1 MSKTSK
7 AKKTATKKTTK
18 KPKKET
24 KKKATKPKK
33 TLAKKPTP
41 AKKPKKARSKKPKK
55 VPAKKPKTTR
65 AKKTPKTTKTSV
77 EVIEKHMEKRL
88 AKMRNERRLPPKV
101 LNELSTKI
109 KEHALTKKEF
119 DEICDN
125 VIASYEMS
133 LVEPGE
139 AVGTVAAQSIG
150 EPGTQMTL
158 RTFHYAG
165 VAELSVTQGLPRLIE
180 IVDARNNP
188 STPTMKIHLAQ
199 EIAGDRNEAKRIARD
214 IEMVLV
220 ESVASNVSI
229 DLLRQA
235 IDIRLDPEL
244 MEDKGLTVESVAEA
258 IQAKIKAKGEVE
270 TGNNVIFVYP
280 ANDTLADLQRLSE
293 KIREVRVKGINDVTH
308 VVIRKESGGYVLHT
322 EGSNLQDALEIEG
335 IDSHKVYTNNL
346 REIYQVL
353 GIEATRNAII
363 KEAMSVLN
371 EQGMD
376 VDVRHIILVADMMTA
391 DGAIRQIGR
400 HGISGSKNSALARAA
415 FEVTIKHLLGAGI
428 AGTKD
433 PLRGITENVIL
444 GQLIPLGTGSID
456 LLMTPSRS
464 SKRKK

>member
-1 MSKTSK
+1 MSKSTVTAHMQKRFSK
-7 AKKTATKKTTK
+7 LRD
-18 KPKKET
+18 E
-24 KKKATKPKK
+24 
-33 TLAKKPTP
+33 
-41 AKKPKKARSKKPKK
+41 
-55 VPAKKPKTTR
+55 
-65 AKKTPKTTKTSV
+65 
-77 EVIEKHMEKRL
+77 H
-88 AKMRNERRLPPKV
+88 RLPPKV
-101 LNELSTKI
+101 LDELEEKVMDI
-109 KEHALTKKEF
+109 GLTKKEF

-125 VIASYEMS
+125 VVDSYERS

-180 IVDARNNP
+180 IVDARKNP
-188 STPTMKIHLAQ
+188 STPTMKIHLVDA
-199 EIAGDRNEAKRIARD
+199 IAEDRNAAKRIARD
-214 IEMVLV
+214 IEMILV
-220 ESVASNVSI
+220 ESVASNISI

-235 IDIRLDPEL
+235 IDIRFDPEL
-244 MEDKGLTVESVAEA
+244 MEDKALTVEIIAEA
-258 IQAKIKAKGEVE
+258 IKAKIKAKGEVE
-270 TGNNVIFVYP
+270 IGENTVFVYP
-280 ANDTLADLQRLSE
+280 ASETLADLQRLSE
-293 KIREVRVKGINDVTH
+293 KIREVRVKGIDDVTH
-308 VVIRKESGGYVLHT
+308 VVIRKESNRYVLYT
-322 EGSNLQDALEIEG
+322 EGSNLQDALEIA
-335 IDSHKVYTNNL
+335 DVNPHKIYTNNL
-346 REIYQVL
+346 KEIYKVL

-363 KEAMSVLN
+363 QEAMSVLN

-433 PLRGITENVIL
+433 PLKGITENVIL

-456 LLMTPSRS
+456 LLMNPQGSPS
-464 SKRKK
+464 KK

>member
-1 MSKTSK
+1 MSKSTKSKKSTTKKSTAGTKPKAKPK
-7 AKKTATKKTTK
+7 AKKPASTKKVSSAKKTTK
-18 KPKKET
+18 
-24 KKKATKPKK
+24 AT
-33 TLAKKPTP
+33 A
-41 AKKPKKARSKKPKK
+41 
-55 VPAKKPKTTR
+55 KTT
-65 AKKTPKTTKTSV
+65 TSALD
-77 EVIEKHMEKRL
+77 KHMEKRFE
-88 AKMRNERRLPPKV
+88 KMREERRLPPKV
-101 LNELSTKI
+101 MEELVTKVSN
-109 KEHALTKKEF
+109 LGVTKKEF
-119 DEICDN
+119 DDICDN
-125 VIASYEMS
+125 VVDSYERS

-188 STPTMKIHLAQ
+188 STPTMKIFLDTDFAS
-199 EIAGDRNEAKRIARD
+199 DRNDARRIARD

-244 MEDKGLTVESVAEA
+244 MEDKGLTVEVVALA
-258 IQAKIKAKGEVE
+258 IEEKIKGKGEVE
-270 TGNNVIFVYP
+270 AGENVIFVYP
-280 ANDTLADLQRLSE
+280 ANDTLAELQRLSE
-293 KIREVRVKGINDVTH
+293 KIREVRVKGISDVTH
-308 VVIRKESGGYVLHT
+308 VVIRKESDGYILYT

-335 IDSHKVYTNNL
+335 VNPHRIYTNNL

-391 DGAIRQIGR
+391 DGNIRQIGR

-456 LLMTPSRS
+456 LLMNPHVSVVQT
-464 SKRKK
+464 KKKK

>member
-1 MSKTSK
+1 MSKEKKTSTK
-7 AKKTATKKTTK
+7 KSKTAAKKPATKKTAKK
-18 KPKKET
+18 KPESKKST
-24 KKKATKPKK
+24 VKKKVEPKK
-33 TLAKKPTP
+33 
-41 AKKPKKARSKKPKK
+41 SKKDAPK
-55 VPAKKPKTTR
+55 AKTATD
-65 AKKTPKTTKTSV
+65 T
-77 EVIEKHMEKRL
+77 IEKYMEKRFE
-88 AKMRNERRLPPKV
+88 KMRNERRLPPKV
-101 LNELSTKI
+101 MLELESKI
-109 KEHALTKKEF
+109 KEHDITKKEF

-188 STPTMKIHLAQ
+188 STPTMKIHLNND
-199 EIAGDRNEAKRIARD
+199 IAGDRNEARKIARN
-214 IEMVLV
+214 IEMVIV

-244 MEDKGLTVESVAEA
+244 MDDKGLTVKDVAEA
-258 IQAKIKAKGEVE
+258 IQAKIKTKGEVE
-270 TGNNVIFVYP
+270 AGEGVIFVYP

-293 KIREVRVKGINDVTH
+293 KIRDVRVKGINDVTH
-308 VVIRKESGGYVLHT
+308 VVIRKEPDGYVLYT

-335 IDSHKVYTNNL
+335 VNPHKVYTNNL
-346 REIYQVL
+346 KEINQVL

-363 KEAMSVLN
+363 QEAMSVLN

-444 GQLIPLGTGSID
+444 GQLIPLGTGAID
-456 LLMTPSRS
+456 LLMNPQPVGGR
-464 SKRKK
+464 KR

>member
-1 MSKTSK
+1 MSKSTV
-7 AKKTATKKTTK
+7 TA
-18 KPKKET
+18 
-24 KKKATKPKK
+24 
-33 TLAKKPTP
+33 
-41 AKKPKKARSKKPKK
+41 
-55 VPAKKPKTTR
+55 
-65 AKKTPKTTKTSV
+65 
-77 EVIEKHMEKRL
+77 HMEKRFSKL
-88 AKMRNERRLPPKV
+88 RDEHRLPPKV
-101 LNELSTKI
+101 LNELEEKVTDI
-109 KEHALTKKEF
+109 GLTKKEF

-125 VIASYEMS
+125 IIDSYERA

-180 IVDARNNP
+180 IVDARKNP
-188 STPTMKIHLAQ
+188 STPTMKIHLVDD
-199 EIAGDRNEAKRIARD
+199 IAKDRNAAKRIARD
-214 IEMVLV
+214 IEMILV
-220 ESVASNVSI
+220 ESVASNISI

-235 IDIRLDPEL
+235 IDIRFDPEL
-244 MEDKGLTVESVAEA
+244 MEDKALTVETIAEA
-258 IQAKIKAKGEVE
+258 IRAKIKAKGEVE
-270 TGNNVIFVYP
+270 TGDNTIFVYP
-280 ANDTLADLQRLSE
+280 TGETLADLQRLSE
-293 KIREVRVKGINDVTH
+293 KIREVRVKGIDDVTH
-308 VVIRKESGGYVLHT
+308 VVIRKESDRYVLYT
-322 EGSNLQDALEIEG
+322 EGSNLQDALEI
-335 IDSHKVYTNNL
+335 DDVNPHKIYTNNL
-346 REIYQVL
+346 KEIYKVL

-363 KEAMSVLN
+363 QEAMSVLN

-456 LLMTPSRS
+456 LLMNPQASLG
-464 SKRKK
+464 KK

>member
-1 MSKTSK
+1 MSKEKKKTTTKKSTKTSK
-7 AKKTATKKTTK
+7 TAAKKPAAKKPTAKKATTKKPAEKKPTSKKTTK
-18 KPKKET
+18 
-24 KKKATKPKK
+24 ATPR
-33 TLAKKPTP
+33 T
-41 AKKPKKARSKKPKK
+41 
-55 VPAKKPKTTR
+55 KTT
-65 AKKTPKTTKTSV
+65 TDS
-77 EVIEKHMEKRL
+77 IEKHMEKRFV
-88 AKMRNERRLPPKV
+88 KMREERRLPPKV
-101 LNELSTKI
+101 LLELEYKI
-109 KEHALTKKEF
+109 REYDITKKEF

-188 STPTMKIHLAQ
+188 STPTMKIHLNPD
-199 EIAGDRNEAKRIARD
+199 IAGNRNEARKIARN
-214 IEMVLV
+214 IEMVIV

-244 MEDKGLTVESVAEA
+244 MEDKGLTVNDVAEA
-258 IQAKIKAKGEVE
+258 IQTKIKTKGEVE
-270 TGNNVIFVYP
+270 AGDGVIFVYP

-308 VVIRKESGGYVLHT
+308 VVIRKESDGYVLYT
-322 EGSNLQDALEIEG
+322 EGSNLQDALEIDG
-335 IDSHKVYTNNL
+335 INPHKVYTNNL
-346 REIYQVL
+346 KEINQVL

-363 KEAMSVLN
+363 QEAMSVLN

-444 GQLIPLGTGSID
+444 GQLIPLGTGAID
-456 LLMTPSRS
+456 LLMNPQPVGGR
-464 SKRKK
+464 KR

>member
-1 MSKTSK
+1 MSKETKS
-7 AKKTATKKTTK
+7 KKTTK
-18 KPKKET
+18 KT
-24 KKKATKPKK
+24 TATKATKPK
-33 TLAKKPTP
+33 TAKASTTK
-41 AKKPKKARSKKPKK
+41 
-55 VPAKKPKTTR
+55 KTTS
-65 AKKTPKTTKTSV
+65 AGPKDTGS
-77 EVIEKHMEKRL
+77 IAKHMEKRFE
-88 AKMRNERRLPPKV
+88 KMREERRLTPKV
-101 LNELSTKI
+101 MDELVSKVSKI
-109 KEHALTKKEF
+109 DLTKKEF
-119 DEICDN
+119 DDICDN
-125 VIASYEMS
+125 VIESYERS

-188 STPTMKIHLAQ
+188 STPTMKIYLD
-199 EIAGDRNEAKRIARD
+199 EKIAGDRNEARRIARD

-220 ESVASNVSI
+220 ESVASNISI

-244 MEDKGLTVESVAEA
+244 MDDKGLTVDAVAEA
-258 IQAKIKAKGEVE
+258 IQEKIKGKGEVE
-270 TGNNVIFVYP
+270 PGDNTIFVYP
-280 ANDTLADLQRLSE
+280 ANEALAELQRLSE
-293 KIREVRVKGINDVTH
+293 KIREIRVKGISDVTH
-308 VVIRKESGGYVLHT
+308 VVIRKEANGYVLYT
-322 EGSNLQDALEIEG
+322 EGSNLQDALEIDG
-335 IDSHKVYTNNL
+335 VNPHRIYTNNL

-363 KEAMSVLN
+363 QEAMNVLT

-391 DGAIRQIGR
+391 DGNIRQIGR

-456 LLMTPSRS
+456 LLMNPQISS
-464 SKRKK
+464 SKKKSKKK

>member
-1 MSKTSK
+1 MSKTTKSKKTTAK
-7 AKKTATKKTTK
+7 AKKSTGTKTSGVKPKATKKAKDTITK
-18 KPKKET
+18 ADT
-24 KKKATKPKK
+24 S
-33 TLAKKPTP
+33 
-41 AKKPKKARSKKPKK
+41 KARP
-55 VPAKKPKTTR
+55 TT
-65 AKKTPKTTKTSV
+65 ATETIDVVSTLDKN
-77 EVIEKHMEKRL
+77 MEKRI
-88 AKMRNERRLPPKV
+88 ARMREERRLPPKV
-101 LNELSTKI
+101 MDELVAKISRLNVTKN
-109 KEHALTKKEF
+109 EF

-125 VIASYEMS
+125 IIESYERS

-188 STPTMKIHLAQ
+188 STPTMKIYLDNK
-199 EIAGDRNEAKRIARD
+199 IASDRNDAKRIARN

-220 ESVASNVSI
+220 ESVASNISI

-244 MEDKGLTVESVAEA
+244 MDDKGLSVESVAEA
-258 IQAKIKAKGEVE
+258 IQEKLKGKGEVE
-270 TGNNVIFVYP
+270 PGDNVIFVYP
-280 ANDTLADLQRLSE
+280 ANDTLAELQRLSE
-293 KIREVRVKGINDVTH
+293 KIRDFRVKGINDVTH
-308 VVIRKESGGYVLHT
+308 VVIRKESDGYVLYT
-322 EGSNLQDALEIEG
+322 EGSNLQDALEIDG
-335 IDSHKVYTNNL
+335 VNPHKIYTNNL

-363 KEAMSVLN
+363 REAMNVLR

-376 VDVRHIILVADMMTA
+376 VDIRHIILVADMMTT
-391 DGAIRQIGR
+391 DGSISQIGR

-456 LLMTPSRS
+456 LLMNPQAPASAKT
-464 SKRKK
+464 KK

>member
-1 MSKTSK
+1 MSKSTKSKKSTKKSTK
-7 AKKTATKKTTK
+7 AKSATESSTKKTT
-18 KPKKET
+18 T
-24 KKKATKPKK
+24 KKTSAETTEKATSSSAI
-33 TLAKKPTP
+33 AKY
-41 AKKPKKARSKKPKK
+41 
-55 VPAKKPKTTR
+55 
-65 AKKTPKTTKTSV
+65 
-77 EVIEKHMEKRL
+77 MEKRFE
-88 AKMRNERRLPPKV
+88 KMREERRLPPRV
-101 LNELSTKI
+101 MDELESKLS
-109 KEHALTKKEF
+109 ALDVTKKEF

-125 VIASYEMS
+125 VVDSYERS

-188 STPTMKIHLAQ
+188 STPTMKIYLDN
-199 EIAGDRNEAKRIARD
+199 EIAHDRNDARRIARD

-244 MEDKGLTVESVAEA
+244 MDDKGLTVDAVATA
-258 IQAKIKAKGEVE
+258 IDEKIKGKGEVE
-270 TGNNVIFVYP
+270 PGDNVIFVYP
-280 ANDTLADLQRLSE
+280 ANDTLAELQRLSE

-308 VVIRKESGGYVLHT
+308 VVIRKESDGYVLYT
-322 EGSNLQDALEIEG
+322 EGSNLQDALEVEG
-335 IDSHKVYTNNL
+335 VNPHKIYTNNL

-363 KEAMSVLN
+363 QEAMNVLN

-391 DGAIRQIGR
+391 DGNIRQIGR

-456 LLMTPSRS
+456 LLMNPNTPTP
-464 SKRKK
+464 KTKKKKS

>member
-1 MSKTSK
+1 MSK
-7 AKKTATKKTTK
+7 
-18 KPKKET
+18 E
-24 KKKATKPKK
+24 KKKATTKK
-33 TLAKKPTP
+33 STKKSKTAAKKPATKKAVKKKP
-41 AKKPKKARSKKPKK
+41 AAKKQAAKKKAEPKKSKKAAPK
-55 VPAKKPKTTR
+55 AKTT
-65 AKKTPKTTKTSV
+65 TDT
-77 EVIEKHMEKRL
+77 IEKYMEKRF
-88 AKMRNERRLPPKV
+88 AKMREERRLPPKV
-101 LNELSTKI
+101 MLELESKI
-109 KEHALTKKEF
+109 KEHDITKKEF

-188 STPTMKIHLAQ
+188 STPTMKIHLNKD
-199 EIAGDRNEAKRIARD
+199 ISGDRNEARKIARN
-214 IEMVLV
+214 IEMVIV

-235 IDIRLDPEL
+235 IDIRLDSEL
-244 MEDKGLTVESVAEA
+244 MEDKGLTVTDVAEA
-258 IQAKIKAKGEVE
+258 IQAKIKTKGEVE
-270 TGNNVIFVYP
+270 AGDGAIFVYP

-293 KIREVRVKGINDVTH
+293 KIRDVRVKGINDVTH
-308 VVIRKESGGYVLHT
+308 VVIRKEPDGYVLYT

-335 IDSHKVYTNNL
+335 INPHRVYTNNL
-346 REIYQVL
+346 KEINQVL

-363 KEAMSVLN
+363 QEAMSVLN

-444 GQLIPLGTGSID
+444 GQLIPLGTGAID
-456 LLMTPSRS
+456 LLMNPQPVGGR
-464 SKRKK
+464 KR

>member
-1 MSKTSK
+1 MSKTTK
-7 AKKTATKKTTK
+7 EKKTTVGDKK
-18 KPKKET
+18 KPAAKSTDKKPRAS
-24 KKKATKPKK
+24 KAT
-33 TLAKKPTP
+33 A
-41 AKKPKKARSKKPKK
+41 SKSSSSTK
-55 VPAKKPKTTR
+55 VTAAVETTEIPSSID
-65 AKKTPKTTKTSV
+65 KN
-77 EVIEKHMEKRL
+77 MEKRFT
-88 AKMRNERRLPPKV
+88 KMREERRLPPKV
-101 LNELSTKI
+101 MDELVSKVSTLD
-109 KEHALTKKEF
+109 LTKKEF

-125 VIASYEMS
+125 VIESYERS

-188 STPTMKIHLAQ
+188 STPTMKIYLDNKLAT
-199 EIAGDRNEAKRIARD
+199 DRNDAKRIARD

-244 MEDKGLTVESVAEA
+244 MEDKALTVDIVSNA
-258 IQAKIKAKGEVE
+258 IQEKLKGKGEVE
-270 TGNNVIFVYP
+270 PGDNVIFVYP
-280 ANDTLADLQRLSE
+280 ANDTLAELQRLSE
-293 KIREVRVKGINDVTH
+293 KIRDVRVKGINDVTH
-308 VVIRKESGGYVLHT
+308 VVIRKESDGYVLYT
-322 EGSNLQDALEIEG
+322 EGSNLQDALEVEG
-335 IDSHKVYTNNL
+335 VNPHKIYTNNL
-346 REIYQVL
+346 REIYQIL

-363 KEAMSVLN
+363 KEAMNVLN

-376 VDVRHIILVADMMTA
+376 VDVRHIILVADMMTT
-391 DGAIRQIGR
+391 DGTISQIGR

-444 GQLIPLGTGSID
+444 GQLIPLGTGAID
-456 LLMTPSRS
+456 LLMNPQTPASG
-464 SKRKK
+464 KLKKK

>member
-1 MSKTSK
+1 MSKKETK
-7 AKKTATKKTTK
+7 KKTAAKKKTTTKKPAAKKKTTKKAATKKKADKKTTK
-18 KPKKET
+18 KP
-24 KKKATKPKK
+24 A
-33 TLAKKPTP
+33 AKD
-41 AKKPKKARSKKPKK
+41 
-55 VPAKKPKTTR
+55 TTT
-65 AKKTPKTTKTSV
+65 A
-77 EVIEKHMEKRL
+77 IEKHIEKRFDSI
-88 AKMRNERRLPPKV
+88 REERRLPPSVLEELQSKV
-101 LNELSTKI
+101 SILDI
-109 KEHALTKKEF
+109 TKKEF
-119 DEICDN
+119 DAICDN
-125 VIASYEMS
+125 VIESYERS

-188 STPTMKIHLAQ
+188 STPTMKIHMIGEQ
-199 EIAGDRNEAKRIARD
+199 AGDRNEARKIARN

-235 IDIRLDPEL
+235 IDIRFDPEL
-244 MEDKGLTVESVAEA
+244 MEDKDLTVEAIAEA
-258 IQAKIKAKGEVE
+258 IQDKIKAKGEVE
-270 TGNNVIFVYP
+270 PGENTIFVYP
-280 ANDTLADLQRLSE
+280 ANESLAELQKLSE
-293 KIREVRVKGINDVTH
+293 KIREVRVKGISDVTH
-308 VVIRKESGGYVLHT
+308 VVIRKESGGYVLYT

-335 IDSHKVYTNNL
+335 VNPHKIYTNNL
-346 REIYQVL
+346 REIFQVL

-363 KEAMSVLN
+363 QEAMSVLN

-391 DGAIRQIGR
+391 DGTIRQIGR

-428 AGTKD
+428 AGTRD

-444 GQLIPLGTGSID
+444 GQLIPLGTGAID
-456 LLMTPSRS
+456 LLMNPQVPVTTK
-464 SKRKK
+464 KRKKTKA

>member
-1 MSKTSK
+1 MVKRF
-7 AKKTATKKTTK
+7 
-18 KPKKET
+18 
-24 KKKATKPKK
+24 
-33 TLAKKPTP
+33 
-41 AKKPKKARSKKPKK
+41 AR
-55 VPAKKPKTTR
+55 
-65 AKKTPKTTKTSV
+65 
-77 EVIEKHMEKRL
+77 
-88 AKMRNERRLPPKV
+88 MREERRLPPKV
-101 LNELSTKI
+101 MLELETKI
-109 KEHALTKKEF
+109 REQDVTKKEF
-119 DEICDN
+119 DAICDN
-125 VIASYEMS
+125 VVASYEMS

-188 STPTMKIHLAQ
+188 STPTMKIHLENA
-199 EIAGDRNEAKRIARD
+199 IAGDRNEARRIARD
-214 IEMVLV
+214 IEMVIV

-244 MEDKGLTVESVAEA
+244 MEDKALSVEHVAEA
-258 IQAKIKAKGEVE
+258 IQAKIKTKGEVE
-270 TGNNVIFVYP
+270 AGDGVIFVYP

-308 VVIRKESGGYVLHT
+308 VVIRKESDGYVLYT
-322 EGSNLQDALEIEG
+322 EGSNLQDALEIDG

-346 REIYQVL
+346 KEINAVL

-363 KEAMSVLN
+363 QEAMSVLN

-444 GQLIPLGTGSID
+444 GQLIPLGTGAID
-456 LLMTPSRS
+456 LLMTPQPITGK
-464 SKRKK
+464 KR

>member
-1 MSKTSK
+1 MSKTTK
-7 AKKTATKKTTK
+7 GKKTAAEDKKSKSAKSTEKKPKATKTTK
-18 KPKKET
+18 AT
-24 KKKATKPKK
+24 KAKATES
-33 TLAKKPTP
+33 A
-41 AKKPKKARSKKPKK
+41 SS
-55 VPAKKPKTTR
+55 
-65 AKKTPKTTKTSV
+65 TKTAATSGTT
-77 EVIEKHMEKRL
+77 EIASSIDKNMEKRFTN
-88 AKMRNERRLPPKV
+88 MREERRLPPKV
-101 LNELSTKI
+101 MDELVSKI
-109 KEHALTKKEF
+109 GKLDITKKEF

-125 VIASYEMS
+125 VIESYERS

-188 STPTMKIHLAQ
+188 STPTMKIYLDNQ
-199 EIAGDRNEAKRIARD
+199 IASDRNDAKRIARD

-244 MEDKGLTVESVAEA
+244 MEDKGLTVEIVSDA
-258 IQAKIKAKGEVE
+258 IQEKLKGKGEVE
-270 TGNNVIFVYP
+270 PGDNVIFVYP
-280 ANDTLADLQRLSE
+280 ANDTLAELQRLSE
-293 KIREVRVKGINDVTH
+293 KIRDVRVKGINDVTH
-308 VVIRKESGGYVLHT
+308 VVIRKESEGYVLYT
-322 EGSNLQDALEIEG
+322 EGSNLQDALEIG
-335 IDSHKVYTNNL
+335 GVNPHKIYTNNL

-363 KEAMSVLN
+363 KEAMNVLN

-391 DGAIRQIGR
+391 DGNISQIGR

-444 GQLIPLGTGSID
+444 GQLIPLGTGAID
-456 LLMTPSRS
+456 LLMNPQAPTS
-464 SKRKK
+464 SKSKKK

>member
-1 MSKTSK
+1 MSKEKKKKTTTQTTKASK
-7 AKKTATKKTTK
+7 ATTKKTASKKKPADMKTTK
-18 KPKKET
+18 
-24 KKKATKPKK
+24 
-33 TLAKKPTP
+33 
-41 AKKPKKARSKKPKK
+41 SS
-55 VPAKKPKTTR
+55 PKTKVT
-65 AKKTPKTTKTSV
+65 KTTTDA
-77 EVIEKHMEKRL
+77 IEKHMEKRF
-88 AKMRNERRLPPKV
+88 AKMREERRLPPKV
-101 LNELSTKI
+101 MLELEAKLGAYDITKN
-109 KEHALTKKEF
+109 EF

-188 STPTMKIHLAQ
+188 STPTMKIHLDAA
-199 EIAGDRNEAKRIARD
+199 IAGDRNEARKIARD
-214 IEMVLV
+214 IEMVIV

-244 MEDKGLTVESVAEA
+244 MEDKGLTVKDVAEA
-258 IQAKIKAKGEVE
+258 IQTKIKTKGEVE
-270 TGNNVIFVYP
+270 TGDGVIFVYP

-308 VVIRKESGGYVLHT
+308 VVIRKESDGYVLYT

-335 IDSHKVYTNNL
+335 INPHKVYTNNL
-346 REIYQVL
+346 KEINQVL

-363 KEAMSVLN
+363 QEAMSVLN

-444 GQLIPLGTGSID
+444 GQLIPLGTGAID
-456 LLMTPSRS
+456 LLMSPQPITGK
-464 SKRKK
+464 KR

>member
-1 MSKTSK
+1 
-7 AKKTATKKTTK
+7 
-18 KPKKET
+18 
-24 KKKATKPKK
+24 
-33 TLAKKPTP
+33 
-41 AKKPKKARSKKPKK
+41 
-55 VPAKKPKTTR
+55 
-65 AKKTPKTTKTSV
+65 
-77 EVIEKHMEKRL
+77 MEKRFSKL
-88 AKMRNERRLPPKV
+88 RDEHRLPPKV
-101 LNELSTKI
+101 LDELEEKVMDI
-109 KEHALTKKEF
+109 GLTKKEF

-125 VIASYEMS
+125 VIDSYERA

-180 IVDARNNP
+180 IVDARKNP
-188 STPTMKIHLAQ
+188 STPTMKIHLVDA
-199 EIAGDRNEAKRIARD
+199 IAEDRNAAKRIARD
-214 IEMVLV
+214 IEMILV
-220 ESVASNVSI
+220 ESVASNISI

-235 IDIRLDPEL
+235 IDIRFDPEL
-244 MEDKGLTVESVAEA
+244 MEDKALTVETIAEA
-258 IQAKIKAKGEVE
+258 IKAKIKAKGEVE
-270 TGNNVIFVYP
+270 VGENTIFVYP
-280 ANDTLADLQRLSE
+280 ASETLADLQRLSE
-293 KIREVRVKGINDVTH
+293 KIREVRVKGIDDVTH
-308 VVIRKESGGYVLHT
+308 VVIRKESNRYVLYT
-322 EGSNLQDALEIEG
+322 EGSNLQDALEIA
-335 IDSHKVYTNNL
+335 DVNPHKIYTNNL
-346 REIYQVL
+346 KEIYKVL

-363 KEAMSVLN
+363 QEAMSVLN

-456 LLMTPSRS
+456 LLMNPQGSPS
-464 SKRKK
+464 KK

>member
-1 MSKTSK
+1 MSKNTT
-7 AKKTATKKTTK
+7 KKSTTTKKTTAKK
-18 KPKKET
+18 KP
-24 KKKATKPKK
+24 A
-33 TLAKKPTP
+33 AKKPA
-41 AKKPKKARSKKPKK
+41 AKKAQ
-55 VPAKKPKTTR
+55 
-65 AKKTPKTTKTSV
+65 AKKTTIVKKTPV
-77 EVIEKHMEKRL
+77 EKKKPDAKETAAVTPITKHMEKRFE
-88 AKMRNERRLPPKV
+88 KMREERRLPPSV
-101 LNELSTKI
+101 MNELESKVSN
-109 KEHALTKKEF
+109 LDVTKKEF
-119 DEICDN
+119 DAICDN
-125 VIASYEMS
+125 IIESYERS

-188 STPTMKIHLAQ
+188 STPTMKIHLDE
-199 EIAGDRNEAKRIARD
+199 EIAQHRNEAKDIARN

-235 IDIRLDPEL
+235 IDIRFDSEL
-244 MEDKGLTVESVAEA
+244 MEDKGLTVEAVAEA
-258 IQAKIKAKGEVE
+258 IQEKIKGKGEVE
-270 TGNNVIFVYP
+270 TSDNTIFVYP
-280 ANDTLADLQRLSE
+280 TNETLADLQRLSE
-293 KIREVRVKGINDVTH
+293 KIREVRVKGINNVTH
-308 VVIRKESGGYVLHT
+308 VVIRKESDGYVLYT
-322 EGSNLQDALEIEG
+322 EGSNLEDALEVEG
-335 IDSHKVYTNNL
+335 VNPHRIYTNNL
-346 REIYQVL
+346 REIFQVL

-363 KEAMSVLN
+363 QEAMNVLN

-391 DGAIRQIGR
+391 DGTIRQIGR

-428 AGTKD
+428 AGTRD

-444 GQLIPLGTGSID
+444 GQLIPLGTGAID
-456 LLMTPSRS
+456 LLMNPQFTSTKK
-464 SKRKK
+464 KRK

>member
-1 MSKTSK
+1 MSKSTV
-7 AKKTATKKTTK
+7 TA
-18 KPKKET
+18 
-24 KKKATKPKK
+24 
-33 TLAKKPTP
+33 
-41 AKKPKKARSKKPKK
+41 
-55 VPAKKPKTTR
+55 
-65 AKKTPKTTKTSV
+65 
-77 EVIEKHMEKRL
+77 HMEKRFSKL
-88 AKMRNERRLPPKV
+88 RDEHRLPPKV
-101 LNELSTKI
+101 LDELEEKVTDI
-109 KEHALTKKEF
+109 GLTKKEF

-125 VIASYEMS
+125 VIDSYERS

-180 IVDARNNP
+180 IVDARKNP
-188 STPTMKIHLAQ
+188 STPTMKIHLVDD
-199 EIAGDRNEAKRIARD
+199 IAKDRNAAKRIARD
-214 IEMVLV
+214 IEMILV
-220 ESVASNVSI
+220 ESVASNISI

-235 IDIRLDPEL
+235 IDIRFDPEL
-244 MEDKGLTVESVAEA
+244 MEDKALTVETIAEA
-258 IQAKIKAKGEVE
+258 IRAKIKAKGEVE
-270 TGNNVIFVYP
+270 IGDNTIFVYP
-280 ANDTLADLQRLSE
+280 TGETLADLQRLSE
-293 KIREVRVKGINDVTH
+293 KIREVRVKGIDDVTH
-308 VVIRKESGGYVLHT
+308 VVIRKESDRYVLYT
-322 EGSNLQDALEIEG
+322 EGSNLQDALEIA
-335 IDSHKVYTNNL
+335 DVNPHKIYTNNL
-346 REIYQVL
+346 KEIYKVL

-363 KEAMSVLN
+363 QEAMNVLN

-456 LLMTPSRS
+456 LLMNPQASLG
-464 SKRKK
+464 KK

>member
-1 MSKTSK
+1 MSKSTV
-7 AKKTATKKTTK
+7 TA
-18 KPKKET
+18 
-24 KKKATKPKK
+24 
-33 TLAKKPTP
+33 
-41 AKKPKKARSKKPKK
+41 
-55 VPAKKPKTTR
+55 
-65 AKKTPKTTKTSV
+65 
-77 EVIEKHMEKRL
+77 HMEKRFSKL
-88 AKMRNERRLPPKV
+88 RDEHRLPPKV
-101 LNELSTKI
+101 LDELEEKVMDI
-109 KEHALTKKEF
+109 GLTKKEF

-125 VIASYEMS
+125 VIDSYERA

-180 IVDARNNP
+180 IVDARKNP
-188 STPTMKIHLAQ
+188 STPTMKIHLVDA
-199 EIAGDRNEAKRIARD
+199 IAEDRNAAKRIARN
-214 IEMVLV
+214 IEMILV
-220 ESVASNVSI
+220 ESVASNISI

-235 IDIRLDPEL
+235 IDIRFDAEL
-244 MEDKGLTVESVAEA
+244 MEDKALTVEIIAEA
-258 IQAKIKAKGEVE
+258 IKTKIKAKGEVE
-270 TGNNVIFVYP
+270 IGENTIFVYP
-280 ANDTLADLQRLSE
+280 ASETLADLQRLSE
-293 KIREVRVKGINDVTH
+293 KIREVRVKGIDDVTH
-308 VVIRKESGGYVLHT
+308 VVIRKESNRYVLYT
-322 EGSNLQDALEIEG
+322 EGSNLQDALEIA
-335 IDSHKVYTNNL
+335 DVNPHKIYTNNL
-346 REIYQVL
+346 KEIYQVL

-363 KEAMSVLN
+363 QEAMSVLN

-456 LLMTPSRS
+456 LLMNPQGSP
-464 SKRKK
+464 RKK

>member
-1 MSKTSK
+1 MSKDTTKK
-7 AKKTATKKTTK
+7 AKASTKKTTSEK
-18 KPKKET
+18 ASTKQAKPRPT
-24 KKKATKPKK
+24 TTA
-33 TLAKKPTP
+33 AKK
-41 AKKPKKARSKKPKK
+41 S
-55 VPAKKPKTTR
+55 
-65 AKKTPKTTKTSV
+65 TTKDATV
-77 EVIEKHMEKRL
+77 TIANHMEKRFETI
-88 AKMRNERRLPPKV
+88 REERRLPPSV
-101 LNELSTKI
+101 LEELQAKTSNLDI
-109 KEHALTKKEF
+109 TKKEF
-119 DEICDN
+119 DTICDN
-125 VIASYEMS
+125 VIESYERS

-188 STPTMKIHLAQ
+188 STPTMKIHLR
-199 EIAGDRNEAKRIARD
+199 EDLSGDRNAARTIARN

-235 IDIRLDPEL
+235 IDIRFDPEL
-244 MEDKGLTVESVAEA
+244 MEDKDLTVEAVAEA
-258 IQAKIKAKGEVE
+258 IQEKIKGKGEVE
-270 TGNNVIFVYP
+270 PGDNTIFVYP
-280 ANDTLADLQRLSE
+280 ANESLAELQKLSE

-308 VVIRKESGGYVLHT
+308 VVIRKESDGYVLYT
-322 EGSNLQDALEIEG
+322 EGSNLEDALEVEG
-335 IDSHKVYTNNL
+335 VNPHKIYTNNL
-346 REIYQVL
+346 REIFQVL

-363 KEAMSVLN
+363 QEAMNVLN

-391 DGAIRQIGR
+391 DGTIRQIGR

-428 AGTKD
+428 AGTRD

-444 GQLIPLGTGSID
+444 GQLIPLGTGAID
-456 LLMTPSRS
+456 LLMNPQFSTV
-464 SKRKK
+464 KKKTKK

>member
-1 MSKTSK
+1 MS
-7 AKKTATKKTTK
+7 KKTTK
-18 KPKKET
+18 KSTAAKKSTPKKKTT
-24 KKKATKPKK
+24 KKAAPKKTTAKKTAAKPKK
-33 TLAKKPTP
+33 TTP
-41 AKKPKKARSKKPKK
+41 AKTAA
-55 VPAKKPKTTR
+55 AKDTGTAINKY
-65 AKKTPKTTKTSV
+65 
-77 EVIEKHMEKRL
+77 MEKRFD
-88 AKMRNERRLPPKV
+88 KIRDERRLPPSV
-101 LNELSTKI
+101 LEELQTKLSSLDI
-109 KEHALTKKEF
+109 TKKEF
-119 DEICDN
+119 DSICDN
-125 VIASYEMS
+125 VIESYERS

-188 STPTMKIHLAQ
+188 STPTMKIHLS
-199 EIAGDRNEAKRIARD
+199 EECAGDRNVAKSIARN

-235 IDIRLDPEL
+235 IDIRFDPEL
-244 MEDKGLTVESVAEA
+244 MEDKDLTVEAIAEA
-258 IQAKIKAKGEVE
+258 IQEKIKGKGEVE
-270 TGNNVIFVYP
+270 PGENMIFVYP
-280 ANDTLADLQRLSE
+280 ANESLAELQKLSE
-293 KIREVRVKGINDVTH
+293 KIREVRVKGISDVTH
-308 VVIRKESGGYVLHT
+308 VVIRKESDGYVLYT
-322 EGSNLQDALEIEG
+322 EGSNLQDALEVEG
-335 IDSHKVYTNNL
+335 VNPHRIYTNNL
-346 REIYQVL
+346 REIFQVL

-363 KEAMSVLN
+363 QEAMNVLN

-391 DGAIRQIGR
+391 DGTIRQIGR

-428 AGTKD
+428 AGTRD

-444 GQLIPLGTGSID
+444 GQLIPLGTGAID
-456 LLMTPSRS
+456 LLMNPQIPTTKR
-464 SKRKK
+464 KRKK

>member
-1 MSKTSK
+1 MSKSTKSKKSATKSTKSTKTK
-7 AKKTATKKTTK
+7 AKATAKPKAKEATSTKKTSAMTTT
-18 KPKKET
+18 E
-24 KKKATKPKK
+24 KATSS
-33 TLAKKPTP
+33 T
-41 AKKPKKARSKKPKK
+41 
-55 VPAKKPKTTR
+55 
-65 AKKTPKTTKTSV
+65 
-77 EVIEKHMEKRL
+77 IEKYMEKRFE
-88 AKMRNERRLPPKV
+88 KMRDERRLPPRVMDELVTKV
-101 LNELSTKI
+101 SSLDI
-109 KEHALTKKEF
+109 TKKEF
-119 DEICDN
+119 DDICDN
-125 VIASYEMS
+125 VVDSYERS

-150 EPGTQMTL
+150 EPGTQMTI

-188 STPTMKIHLAQ
+188 STPTMKIYLDN
-199 EIAGDRNEAKRIARD
+199 EIASDRNDARRIARD

-244 MEDKGLTVESVAEA
+244 MDDKGLTTETVATA
-258 IQAKIKAKGEVE
+258 IDEKIKGKGEVE
-270 TGNNVIFVYP
+270 PGDNVIFVYP
-280 ANDTLADLQRLSE
+280 ANDTLAELQRLSE

-308 VVIRKESGGYVLHT
+308 VVVRKEPEGYVLYT
-322 EGSNLQDALEIEG
+322 EGSNLQDALEVEG
-335 IDSHKVYTNNL
+335 VNPHKIYTNNL

-363 KEAMSVLN
+363 QEAMNVLN

-391 DGAIRQIGR
+391 DGNIRQIGR

-456 LLMTPSRS
+456 LLMNPNAPAPKT
-464 SKRKK
+464 KKKKS

>member
-1 MSKTSK
+1 MSKSTKSK
-7 AKKTATKKTTK
+7 KSTTK
-18 KPKKET
+18 ST
-24 KKKATKPKK
+24 KST
-33 TLAKKPTP
+33 TAKKPAAKP
-41 AKKPKKARSKKPKK
+41 KAKPAAKKASTKTKTKA
-55 VPAKKPKTTR
+55 AAKTT
-65 AKKTPKTTKTSV
+65 TSALD
-77 EVIEKHMEKRL
+77 KHMEKRFE
-88 AKMRNERRLPPKV
+88 KMREERRLPPKV
-101 LNELSTKI
+101 MEELVTKVSNLGI
-109 KEHALTKKEF
+109 TKKEF
-119 DEICDN
+119 DDICDN
-125 VIASYEMS
+125 VVDSYERS

-188 STPTMKIHLAQ
+188 STPTMKIFLDTD
-199 EIAGDRNEAKRIARD
+199 IASDRNDARRIARD

-244 MEDKGLTVESVAEA
+244 MEDKGLTVEAVAAA
-258 IQAKIKAKGEVE
+258 IDEKIKGKGEVE
-270 TGNNVIFVYP
+270 PGENVIFVYP
-280 ANDTLADLQRLSE
+280 ANDTLAELQRLSE

-308 VVIRKESGGYVLHT
+308 VVIRKESDGYILYT
-322 EGSNLQDALEIEG
+322 EGSNLQDALEIDG
-335 IDSHKVYTNNL
+335 VNPHKIYTNNL

-363 KEAMSVLN
+363 QEAMNVLN

-391 DGAIRQIGR
+391 DGNIRQIGR
-400 HGISGSKNSALARAA
+400 HGISG
-415 FEVTIKHLLGAGI
+415 
-428 AGTKD
+428 
-433 PLRGITENVIL
+433 
-444 GQLIPLGTGSID
+444 
-456 LLMTPSRS
+456 
-464 SKRKK
+464 

>member
-1 MSKTSK
+1 MSKKTTEKSSTTK
-7 AKKTATKKTTK
+7 KKPVAKKTAAKKSTTKKATAKKTTT
-18 KPKKET
+18 T
-24 KKKATKPKK
+24 KKKPA
-33 TLAKKPTP
+33 AKKSV
-41 AKKPKKARSKKPKK
+41 AKESAASSTI
-55 VPAKKPKTTR
+55 A
-65 AKKTPKTTKTSV
+65 
-77 EVIEKHMEKRL
+77 KHMEKRFE
-88 AKMRNERRLPPKV
+88 KMWEERRLPPSVMEELVTKV
-101 LNELSTKI
+101 SSLDI
-109 KEHALTKKEF
+109 TKKEF
-119 DEICDN
+119 DDICDN
-125 VIASYEMS
+125 VIESYERS

-188 STPTMKIHLAQ
+188 STPTMKIHLDEESGKDRNVAK
-199 EIAGDRNEAKRIARD
+199 EIARN

-235 IDIRLDPEL
+235 IDIRFDPEL
-244 MEDKGLTVESVAEA
+244 MEDKGLTVEAIAEA
-258 IQAKIKAKGEVE
+258 IQDKIKAKGEVE
-270 TGNNVIFVYP
+270 AAENTIFVYP
-280 ANDTLADLQRLSE
+280 TNETLADLQRLSE
-293 KIREVRVKGINDVTH
+293 KIREVRVKGINSVTH
-308 VVIRKESGGYVLHT
+308 VVIRKESDGYVLYT
-322 EGSNLQDALEIEG
+322 EGSNLEDALEIEG
-335 IDSHKVYTNNL
+335 VNPHRIYTNNL
-346 REIYQVL
+346 REIFQVL

-363 KEAMSVLN
+363 QEAMNVLN

-391 DGAIRQIGR
+391 DGTIRQIGR

-428 AGTKD
+428 AGTRD

-456 LLMTPSRS
+456 LLMNPQFTST
-464 SKRKK
+464 SKKKKR

>member
-1 MSKTSK
+1 MSKSTI
-7 AKKTATKKTTK
+7 TA
-18 KPKKET
+18 
-24 KKKATKPKK
+24 
-33 TLAKKPTP
+33 
-41 AKKPKKARSKKPKK
+41 
-55 VPAKKPKTTR
+55 
-65 AKKTPKTTKTSV
+65 
-77 EVIEKHMEKRL
+77 HMEKRFSKL
-88 AKMRNERRLPPKV
+88 RDEHRLPPKV
-101 LNELSTKI
+101 LNELEEKVMDI
-109 KEHALTKKEF
+109 GLTKKEF

-125 VIASYEMS
+125 VIDSYERA

-180 IVDARNNP
+180 IVDARKNP
-188 STPTMKIHLAQ
+188 STPTMKIHLVDD
-199 EIAGDRNEAKRIARD
+199 IAEDRNAAKRIARN
-214 IEMVLV
+214 IEMILV
-220 ESVASNVSI
+220 ESVASNISI

-235 IDIRLDPEL
+235 IDIRFDAEL
-244 MEDKGLTVESVAEA
+244 MEDKALTVEIIAEA
-258 IQAKIKAKGEVE
+258 IKAKIKAKGEVE
-270 TGNNVIFVYP
+270 IGENTIFVYP
-280 ANDTLADLQRLSE
+280 ASETLADLQRLSE
-293 KIREVRVKGINDVTH
+293 KIREVRVKGIDDVTH
-308 VVIRKESGGYVLHT
+308 VVIRKESNRYVLYT
-322 EGSNLQDALEIEG
+322 EGSNLQDALEIA
-335 IDSHKVYTNNL
+335 DVNPHKIYTNNL
-346 REIYQVL
+346 KEIYQVL

-363 KEAMSVLN
+363 QEAMSVLN

-400 HGISGSKNSALARAA
+400 HGISGLKNSALARAA

-456 LLMTPSRS
+456 LLMNPQGSP
-464 SKRKK
+464 RKK

>member
-1 MSKTSK
+1 MSKSTV
-7 AKKTATKKTTK
+7 TA
-18 KPKKET
+18 
-24 KKKATKPKK
+24 
-33 TLAKKPTP
+33 
-41 AKKPKKARSKKPKK
+41 
-55 VPAKKPKTTR
+55 
-65 AKKTPKTTKTSV
+65 
-77 EVIEKHMEKRL
+77 HMEKRFSKL
-88 AKMRNERRLPPKV
+88 RDEHRLPPKV
-101 LNELSTKI
+101 LDELEEKVMNI
-109 KEHALTKKEF
+109 GLTKKEF

-125 VIASYEMS
+125 VVDSYERS

-180 IVDARNNP
+180 IVDARKNP
-188 STPTMKIHLAQ
+188 STPTMKIHLVDA
-199 EIAGDRNEAKRIARD
+199 IAEDRNAAKRIARN
-214 IEMVLV
+214 IEMILV
-220 ESVASNVSI
+220 ESVASNISI

-235 IDIRLDPEL
+235 IDIRFDAEL
-244 MEDKGLTVESVAEA
+244 MEDKALTVEIIAEA
-258 IQAKIKAKGEVE
+258 IKAKIKAKGEVE
-270 TGNNVIFVYP
+270 IGENTIFVYP
-280 ANDTLADLQRLSE
+280 ASETLADLQRLSE
-293 KIREVRVKGINDVTH
+293 KIREVRVKGIDNVTH
-308 VVIRKESGGYVLHT
+308 VVIRKESNRYVLYT
-322 EGSNLQDALEIEG
+322 EGSNLQDALEIA
-335 IDSHKVYTNNL
+335 DVNPHKIYTNNL
-346 REIYQVL
+346 KEIYQVL

-363 KEAMSVLN
+363 QEAMSVLN

-400 HGISGSKNSALARAA
+400 HGISGAKNSALARAA

-456 LLMTPSRS
+456 LLMNPQGSP
-464 SKRKK
+464 RKK

>member
-1 MSKTSK
+1 MSKKTTK
-7 AKKTATKKTTK
+7 KDTKTKKTTTKKAPAKKTATKKVAAKK
-18 KPKKET
+18 KP
-24 KKKATKPKK
+24 AAK
-33 TLAKKPTP
+33 TPAAKKPSEKEST
-41 AKKPKKARSKKPKK
+41 ASTAI
-55 VPAKKPKTTR
+55 A
-65 AKKTPKTTKTSV
+65 
-77 EVIEKHMEKRL
+77 KHMEKRFD
-88 AKMRNERRLPPKV
+88 KMREERRLPPSVMEELVTKV
-101 LNELSTKI
+101 SNLDITKN
-109 KEHALTKKEF
+109 EF
-119 DEICDN
+119 DDICDN
-125 VIASYEMS
+125 VIESYERS

-188 STPTMKIHLAQ
+188 STPTMKIHLVEEVADERNAAK
-199 EIAGDRNEAKRIARD
+199 EIARN

-235 IDIRLDPEL
+235 IDIRFDPEL
-244 MEDKGLTVESVAEA
+244 MEDKGLTVEAVAEA
-258 IQAKIKAKGEVE
+258 IQEKIKAKGEVE
-270 TGNNVIFVYP
+270 AAENTIFVYP
-280 ANDTLADLQRLSE
+280 ANETLADLQRLSE
-293 KIREVRVKGINDVTH
+293 KIREVRVKGINNVTH
-308 VVIRKESGGYVLHT
+308 VVIRKESDGYVLYT
-322 EGSNLQDALEIEG
+322 EGSNLEDALEVKG
-335 IDSHKVYTNNL
+335 VNPHKIYTNNL
-346 REIYQVL
+346 REIFQVL

-363 KEAMSVLN
+363 QEAMNVLN

-391 DGAIRQIGR
+391 DGTIRQIGR

-428 AGTKD
+428 AGTRD

-444 GQLIPLGTGSID
+444 GQLIPLGTGAVD
-456 LLMTPSRS
+456 LLQDTYAMSMRKT
-464 SKRKK
+464 RKKK

>member
-1 MSKTSK
+1 MSKSTKSKKSTTKSTASTKPKAKPK
-7 AKKTATKKTTK
+7 AKKPASTAKKSSAKTT
-18 KPKKET
+18 T
-24 KKKATKPKK
+24 KA
-33 TLAKKPTP
+33 A
-41 AKKPKKARSKKPKK
+41 A
-55 VPAKKPKTTR
+55 KTT
-65 AKKTPKTTKTSV
+65 TSV
-77 EVIEKHMEKRL
+77 LDKHMEKRFE
-88 AKMRNERRLPPKV
+88 KMREERRLPPKV
-101 LNELSTKI
+101 MDELVTKVSNLGI
-109 KEHALTKKEF
+109 TKKEF
-119 DEICDN
+119 DDICDN
-125 VIASYEMS
+125 VVDSYERS

-188 STPTMKIHLAQ
+188 STPTMKIFLDSD
-199 EIAGDRNEAKRIARD
+199 IASDRNDARRIARD

-244 MEDKGLTVESVAEA
+244 MEDKGLTVEVVALA
-258 IQAKIKAKGEVE
+258 IEEKIKGKGEVE
-270 TGNNVIFVYP
+270 PGDNVIFVYP
-280 ANDTLADLQRLSE
+280 ANDTLAELQRLSE

-308 VVIRKESGGYVLHT
+308 VVIRKESDGYILYT

-335 IDSHKVYTNNL
+335 VNPHRIYTNNL

-391 DGAIRQIGR
+391 DGNIRQIGR

-456 LLMTPSRS
+456 LLMNPHVPTPQ
-464 SKRKK
+464 KKTTTKKK

>member
-1 MSKTSK
+1 MS
-7 AKKTATKKTTK
+7 KTTK
-18 KPKKET
+18 K
-24 KKKATKPKK
+24 KK
-33 TLAKKPTP
+33 TAAEDKKSTAAKSTD
-41 AKKPKKARSKKPKK
+41 
-55 VPAKKPKTTR
+55 KKPKTTKT
-65 AKKTPKTTKTSV
+65 AKATKAKATDSKPSIETTATTGTS
-77 EVIEKHMEKRL
+77 EAASSIDKNMEKRF
-88 AKMRNERRLPPKV
+88 AKMRDERRLPPKV
-101 LNELSTKI
+101 MDELVSKI
-109 KEHALTKKEF
+109 SMLDITKKEF

-125 VIASYEMS
+125 VIESYERS

-188 STPTMKIHLAQ
+188 STPTMKIYLDNKVDR
-199 EIAGDRNEAKRIARD
+199 DRNDAKRIARD

-244 MEDKGLTVESVAEA
+244 MEDKGLTVEIVSNA
-258 IQAKIKAKGEVE
+258 IQEKLKGKGEVE
-270 TGNNVIFVYP
+270 SGDNVIFVYP
-280 ANDTLADLQRLSE
+280 ANDTLAELQRLSE
-293 KIREVRVKGINDVTH
+293 KIRDVRVKGINDVIH
-308 VVIRKESGGYVLHT
+308 VVIRKEAGGYVLYT
-322 EGSNLQDALEIEG
+322 EGSNLQDALEVEG
-335 IDSHKVYTNNL
+335 VNPHKLYTNNL

-363 KEAMSVLN
+363 KEAMNVLN

-391 DGAIRQIGR
+391 DGNISQIGR

-444 GQLIPLGTGSID
+444 GQLIPLGTGAID
-456 LLMTPSRS
+456 LLMNPQAPAS
-464 SKRKK
+464 SKSTKK

>member
-1 MSKTSK
+1 MSTSN
-7 AKKTATKKTTK
+7 
-18 KPKKET
+18 
-24 KKKATKPKK
+24 
-33 TLAKKPTP
+33 
-41 AKKPKKARSKKPKK
+41 
-55 VPAKKPKTTR
+55 
-65 AKKTPKTTKTSV
+65 
-77 EVIEKHMEKRL
+77 IERQMEKRF
-88 AKMRNERRLPPKV
+88 AQIRDERLLPPRV
-101 LNELSTKI
+101 LEELENKLRQIKDLTI
-109 KEHALTKKEF
+109 KEF
-119 DEICDN
+119 NSICDN
-125 VIASYEMS
+125 VIESYERS

-188 STPTMKIHLAQ
+188 STPTMKLHLVE
-199 EIAGDRNEAKRIARD
+199 EIAGDKNAAKAVARN

-220 ESVASNVSI
+220 ESVAANISI

-244 MEDKGLTVESVAEA
+244 MDDKGLTPEDVAQA
-258 IQAKIKAKGEVE
+258 IEAKIKSKGEVE
-270 TGNNVIFVYP
+270 ADENTIFVYP
-280 ANDTLADLQRLSE
+280 MNDSLTELQRFSE
-293 KIREVRVKGINDVTH
+293 KIREIMVKGISDITH
-308 VVIRKESGGYVLHT
+308 VVIRKEDNEYVLYT
-322 EGSNLQDALEIEG
+322 EGSNLQDALEVEG
-335 IDSHKVYTNNL
+335 INPHRVYTNNL
-346 REIYQVL
+346 REIFQVL

-363 KEAMSVLN
+363 KEAMNVLT

-376 VDVRHIILVADMMTA
+376 VDIRHIILVADMMTVE
-391 DGAIRQIGR
+391 GGILQIGR

-428 AGTKD
+428 AGTVD

-456 LLMTPSRS
+456 LLMNP
-464 SKRKK
+464 

>member
-1 MSKTSK
+1 MSKSTV
-7 AKKTATKKTTK
+7 TA
-18 KPKKET
+18 
-24 KKKATKPKK
+24 
-33 TLAKKPTP
+33 
-41 AKKPKKARSKKPKK
+41 
-55 VPAKKPKTTR
+55 
-65 AKKTPKTTKTSV
+65 
-77 EVIEKHMEKRL
+77 HMEKRFSKL
-88 AKMRNERRLPPKV
+88 RDEHRLPPKV
-101 LNELSTKI
+101 LDELEEKVTDI
-109 KEHALTKKEF
+109 GLTKKEF

-125 VIASYEMS
+125 VIDSYERS

-180 IVDARNNP
+180 IVDARKNP
-188 STPTMKIHLAQ
+188 STPTMKIHLADD
-199 EIAGDRNEAKRIARD
+199 IAENRNEAKRIARD
-214 IEMVLV
+214 IEMILV
-220 ESVASNVSI
+220 ESVASNISI

-235 IDIRLDPEL
+235 IDIRFDPEL
-244 MEDKGLTVESVAEA
+244 MEDKALTVEIIAEA
-258 IQAKIKAKGEVE
+258 IRAKIKAKGEVE
-270 TGNNVIFVYP
+270 AGDNTVFVYP
-280 ANDTLADLQRLSE
+280 TGETLADLQRLSE
-293 KIREVRVKGINDVTH
+293 KIREVRVKGIDDVTH
-308 VVIRKESGGYVLHT
+308 VVIRKESDRYVLYT
-322 EGSNLQDALEIEG
+322 EGSNLQDALEIAG
-335 IDSHKVYTNNL
+335 VNPHKIYTNNL
-346 REIYQVL
+346 KEIYKVL

-363 KEAMSVLN
+363 QEAMNVLN

-456 LLMTPSRS
+456 LLMNPQGSTSE
-464 SKRKK
+464 K

>member
-1 MSKTSK
+1 MSKE
-7 AKKTATKKTTK
+7 KKKKTTK
-18 KPKKET
+18 KST
-24 KKKATKPKK
+24 KKSK
-33 TLAKKPTP
+33 TAAKKPATKKT
-41 AKKPKKARSKKPKK
+41 AKKKPAARKPAAKKKTKSKKAAPK
-55 VPAKKPKTTR
+55 AKTTSD
-65 AKKTPKTTKTSV
+65 T
-77 EVIEKHMEKRL
+77 IEKHMEKRF
-88 AKMRNERRLPPKV
+88 AKMREERRLPPKV
-101 LNELSTKI
+101 MLELESKI
-109 KEHALTKKEF
+109 KEHDITKKEF

-125 VIASYEMS
+125 VIVSYEMS

-188 STPTMKIHLAQ
+188 STPTMKIHLNND
-199 EIAGDRNEAKRIARD
+199 IAGDRNEARKIARN
-214 IEMVLV
+214 IEMVIV

-235 IDIRLDPEL
+235 IDIRLDSEL
-244 MEDKGLTVESVAEA
+244 MEDKGLTVKDVAEA
-258 IQAKIKAKGEVE
+258 IQAKIKTKGEVE
-270 TGNNVIFVYP
+270 AGDGAIFVYP

-293 KIREVRVKGINDVTH
+293 KIRDVRVKGINDVTH
-308 VVIRKESGGYVLHT
+308 VVIRKEPDGYALYT

-335 IDSHKVYTNNL
+335 VNPHRVYTNNL
-346 REIYQVL
+346 KEINQVL

-363 KEAMSVLN
+363 QEAMSVLN

-444 GQLIPLGTGSID
+444 GQLIPLGTGAID
-456 LLMTPSRS
+456 LLMNPQPVGGR
-464 SKRKK
+464 KR

>member
-1 MSKTSK
+1 MSKSTV
-7 AKKTATKKTTK
+7 TA
-18 KPKKET
+18 
-24 KKKATKPKK
+24 
-33 TLAKKPTP
+33 
-41 AKKPKKARSKKPKK
+41 
-55 VPAKKPKTTR
+55 
-65 AKKTPKTTKTSV
+65 
-77 EVIEKHMEKRL
+77 HMEKRFSKL
-88 AKMRNERRLPPKV
+88 RDEHRLPPKV
-101 LNELSTKI
+101 LDELEEKVTDI
-109 KEHALTKKEF
+109 GLTKKEF

-125 VIASYEMS
+125 VIDSYERA

-180 IVDARNNP
+180 IVDARKNP
-188 STPTMKIHLAQ
+188 STPTMKIHLVDD
-199 EIAGDRNEAKRIARD
+199 IAKDRNAAKRIARD
-214 IEMVLV
+214 IEMILV
-220 ESVASNVSI
+220 ESVASNISI

-235 IDIRLDPEL
+235 IDIRFDPEL
-244 MEDKGLTVESVAEA
+244 MEDKALTVETIAEA
-258 IQAKIKAKGEVE
+258 IKAKIKAKGEVE
-270 TGNNVIFVYP
+270 VGENTIFVYP
-280 ANDTLADLQRLSE
+280 ASETLADLQRLSE
-293 KIREVRVKGINDVTH
+293 KIREVRVKGIDDVTH
-308 VVIRKESGGYVLHT
+308 VVIRKESNRYVLYT
-322 EGSNLQDALEIEG
+322 EGSNLQDALEIA
-335 IDSHKVYTNNL
+335 DVNPHKIYTNNL
-346 REIYQVL
+346 KEIYKVL

-363 KEAMSVLN
+363 QEAMSVLN

-456 LLMTPSRS
+456 LLMNPQGSPS
-464 SKRKK
+464 KK